1 MTTVTY
7 AIVFNGEIVEGFQ
20 TISVKAHLAK
30 LLKADAEKINLLF
43 SGKAIVLKKTQD
55 KSEAARYGSALKKVG
70 ANVRVR
76 IIKNN
81 PDQAAAPTAVSQV
94 SPVKAPAAKTPV
106 AKAPAVKAPVAKAP
120 IAAPTNL
127 SLAPNE
133 GNLFDANP
141 EVAAPDIDLSG
152 LELGENDGSP
162 IVEPKVYEKVEMDLS
177 EYSVSE
183 NDGTPLVEAAPEV
196 EKLEA
201 PDFGLDVPGATLET
215 LKEEVELLDPDT
227 SGMSLAF
234 PGTEIL
240 SPEEKD
246 QGPPPKAPDTSSI
259 TLAPNRATF

>member
-20 TISVKAHLAK
+20 IITVKAHLAK

-55 KSEAARYGSALKKVG
+55 KTEAARYGSVLRKVG
-70 ANVRVR
+70 ANVRVK
-76 IIKNN
+76 IMKHK
-81 PDQAAAPTAVSQV
+81 PPQAAAPSAA
-94 SPVKAPAAKTPV
+94 PKAPTA
-106 AKAPAVKAPVAKAP
+106 
-120 IAAPTNL
+120 AAPRAATTPTPTPTPTDF

-133 GNLFDANP
+133 GNLFEASP
-141 EVAAPDIDLSG
+141 EVESLDLDLSG
-152 LELGENDGSP
+152 ITLSENDGSP
-162 IVEPKVYEKVEMDLS
+162 IVEPKIYEKRNIDLS

-183 NDGTPLVEAAPEV
+183 NDGSPLIEAAPEV
-196 EKLEA
+196 EKVQA
-201 PDFGLDVPGATLET
+201 PEFGLDAPGAILET
-215 LKEEVELLDPDT
+215 LKEDVELLNPDT

-240 SPEEKD
+240 NPEEKD

-259 TLAPNRATF
+259 SLEPNRAAF